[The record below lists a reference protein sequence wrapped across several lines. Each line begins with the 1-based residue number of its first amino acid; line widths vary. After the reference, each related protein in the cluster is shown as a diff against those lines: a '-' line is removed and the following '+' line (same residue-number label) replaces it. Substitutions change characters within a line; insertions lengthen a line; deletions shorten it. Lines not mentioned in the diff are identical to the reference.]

1 MLKYLLSLILAFPSI
16 GLFAADSRPMLLVSV
31 APYKYFVEKIA
42 GDTVDVM
49 LMVPA
54 GASAHTYEPTPRQV
68 LTASKAE
75 MWFIIGES
83 FEGRVLPSFK
93 AHNASLETVDLRKG
107 VDLIIADPRSG
118 ACCCCCADCQDLHI
132 WLSPKEAKIQ
142 AVTIADA
149 LSRRYPAYSEKYQ
162 SALKELLHELD
173 QLNSDIS
180 AQLKPLKNRLIFVSH
195 PAYAYFC
202 RDYDLKQ
209 LSVEVE
215 GKDPTPQQMTKLLNQ
230 VREAKTRRIYI
241 QPQYSNK
248 GAKLFASEIGAEVI
262 TLDPYS
268 EDYFKSMRE
277 IAKQFSLN

>member
-1 MLKYLLSLILAFPSI
+1 MLNYLIVLIIAFSSHLLHA
-16 GLFAADSRPMLLVSV
+16 GENRPTVLVSV
-31 APYKYFVEKIA
+31 APYKNFVEKIS

-68 LTASKAE
+68 LAASQAE
-75 MWFIIGES
+75 MWFTIGES
-83 FEGRVLPSFK
+83 FEGRVLPTFK
-93 AHNASLETVDLRKG
+93 AHNPKMETIDLRKG
-107 VDLIIADPRSG
+107 VDLITADPHSG

-132 WLSPKEAKIQ
+132 WLSPKEAKVQ
-142 AVTIADA
+142 VETIADA
-149 LSRRYPAYSEKYQ
+149 LIRRYPQHAESYRHGRDG
-162 SALKELLHELD
+162 LIKELDVLD
-173 QLNSDIS
+173 AEIKTL
-180 AQLKPLKNRLIFVSH
+180 LEPLKNRLIFVSH

-202 RDYDLKQ
+202 RDYHLKQ

-215 GKDPTPQQMTKLLNQ
+215 GKDPTPKQMTQILNQ
-230 VREAKTRRIYI
+230 VREAKTKRIYI
-241 QPQYSNK
+241 QPQYGNK